1 MTSKKENIRWNVV
14 HKLTPPIT
22 TKQTLNA
29 KQLEYKKE
37 RKNGEVSNASKPS
50 NMATSLLFA
59 HSRALQAN
67 KLSIFPNFLAPFSI
81 VSQLPP
87 AVKFARKSQGWWK
100 NLYES
105 NLFFYIS
112 KLHIVLRNSHRKK
125 KIFTNWTLIFFTVSN
140 RAWTFSYAY
149 GKIFTNHSLSPRKII
164 KWNTKPTKH
173 PRKKEKKSSRIES
186 IFSKLQIMLHYSP
199 IRRVVDRLQK
209 GQIIAE
215 IITNFSLSS
224 IIWRVKGLT
233 DYRSGRGRREGG
245 QEGREERRKG

>member
-29 KQLEYKKE
+29 KQLKYKKE

-105 NLFFYIS
+105 NLFFLYFEASYRASKFSEIKFNLHELNSYI
-112 KLHIVLRNSHRKK
+112 
-125 KIFTNWTLIFFTVSN
+125 F
-140 RAWTFSYAY
+140 
-149 GKIFTNHSLSPRKII
+149 HSF
-164 KWNTKPTKH
+164 
-173 PRKKEKKSSRIES
+173 KSCLNFLLCRWENLYES
-186 IFSKLQIMLHYSP
+186 QFIH
-199 IRRVVDRLQK
+199 QK
-209 GQIIAE
+209 
-215 IITNFSLSS
+215 NN
-224 IIWRVKGLT
+224 
-233 DYRSGRGRREGG
+233 
-245 QEGREERRKG
+245 

>member
-112 KLHIVLRNSHRKK
+112 KLHIVLRNSHRKEK
-125 KIFTNWTLIFFTVSN
+125 NLHELNSYIF
-140 RAWTFSYAY
+140 
-149 GKIFTNHSLSPRKII
+149 HSF
-164 KWNTKPTKH
+164 
-173 PRKKEKKSSRIES
+173 KSCLNFLLCIWENLYES
-186 IFSKLQIMLHYSP
+186 QFIP
-199 IRRVVDRLQK
+199 QK
-209 GQIIAE
+209 
-215 IITNFSLSS
+215 NN
-224 IIWRVKGLT
+224 
-233 DYRSGRGRREGG
+233 
-245 QEGREERRKG
+245 